1 MRLARL
7 IGLAALVALVFAPA
21 ALALRFSDN
30 SLLPPTGVVG
40 KKYFHKLDG
49 AGGCNENDYE
59 FRIIGGTSL
68 PPGLQLLGSSTDWR
82 IEGVPTAAGKWEVWL
97 MLWSDGNADCAAEE
111 ASPSGRRTAERPI
124 TISIDPGLT
133 IQQSQANVP
142 TATVGQA
149 YGPVQFTAAGGGTQ
163 TWTALQIPAGLTLS
177 PSGVLSGTPTTKSG
191 DSKLTV
197 QVKDTSGRDAQL
209 TYNLPVR
216 DPLALNV
223 QQIPLSEV
231 GKLFTLGFAAI
242 GGNEQYTWETST
254 LPAGLGFDQAKRAL
268 TGTPTAA
275 GTFAVKVTVK
285 DQEGRAVSRDLSL
298 VIAPKLAIATRTLR
312 AGKVGKAY
320 AVTFRKAGGAG
331 TVQWRLI
338 RLRPP
343 AKGVTFDRV
352 TGTLRFTPGKAGRYT
367 IMVRVT
373 DGLKVV
379 ATKTFIVTVKA

>member
-40 KKYFHKLDG
+40 KKYVHELDG

-59 FRIIGGTSL
+59 FRVIGGTSL

-97 MLWSDGNADCAAEE
+97 QLWSDGGECPIYEPDE
-111 ASPSGRRTAERPI
+111 ARRKYAERPI
-124 TISIDPGLT
+124 TITIEAGLT
-133 IQQSQANVP
+133 IQQASVP
-142 TATVGQA
+142 TGTVGQP
-149 YGPVQFTAAGGGTQ
+149 YGPVQFTAAGGGTH

-177 PSGVLSGTPTTKSG
+177 PAGVLSGTPTAKNG

-197 QVKDTSGRDAQL
+197 QVKDTSGSRDAQL

-223 QQIPLSEV
+223 QPIPLSEV
-231 GKLFTLGFAAI
+231 GRPFSLGFAAT
-242 GGNEQYTWETST
+242 GGNEDYTWETTT
-254 LPAGLGFDQAKRAL
+254 LPAGLQFDQTKRAL
-268 TGTPTAA
+268 AGTPTAA
-275 GTFAVKVTVK
+275 GTFAVKVTMK
-285 DQEGRAVSRDLSL
+285 DKEGRSSSRDLSL
-298 VIAPKLAIATRTLR
+298 VIAPRLAIATRTLR

-338 RLRPP
+338 RFRPP
-343 AKGVTFDRV
+343 ARGVTFDRV

-379 ATKTFIVTVKA
+379 VNKTFTVTVKA